1 MQLFYDLIKI
11 TLRCVV
17 PWYVD
22 TAGGAGAV
30 PVGAGVQAGTTA
42 LNCSLFQTA
51 FP

>member
-1 MQLFYDLIKI
+1 MQLFYGLIKI

-17 PWYVD
+17 PRSAG

-30 PVGAGVQAGTTA
+30 PVGAGVRAGIAA